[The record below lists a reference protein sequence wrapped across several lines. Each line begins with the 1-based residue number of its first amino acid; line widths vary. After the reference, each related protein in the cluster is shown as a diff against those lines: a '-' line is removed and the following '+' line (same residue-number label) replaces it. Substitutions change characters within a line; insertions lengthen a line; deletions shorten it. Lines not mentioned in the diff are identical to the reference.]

1 MTQQN
6 QAETSY
12 DAVIVGAGL
21 GGLSAAASLAVGGR
35 RVLVVEKNAKPGGVA
50 NQYTLGDYT
59 FDWALHQMTGV
70 GDYGPTGAILREL
83 GVADKIQFKPV
94 DPFMVI
100 DMPDRS
106 YNIRGEW
113 ESMRRE
119 LTEAFPSEADGL
131 ARLLSKVDRMRQNAL
146 LGQRLLYR
154 KDPTI
159 THLIRDQ
166 VQSSK
171 YASFP
176 YSVAKMFLWDSLKTA
191 DKLLGRYLKDDR
203 LFSVLTAPWP
213 YLGLPPSEIS
223 GLMYAFFVAGHGIE
237 RQYWPMGGS
246 ATVTN
251 ALVEAIEERNGQ
263 VLLGTPARKVMTRR
277 GRVTG
282 VELPDGQQVQAP
294 LVVSNIAPRHLYEDL
309 MEPGAA
315 PQRFM
320 RKLKRMPLSV
330 GPFLVHLG
338 LDYDVSQNGL
348 PNFEHLIYDTYDHDE
363 VYRSMCDGGTKF
375 VSAYSPVTLDRSLAP
390 EGHSTLIL
398 TYMLPWQTTR
408 DWREHKDELADEL
421 IALVERKV
429 PDLREHIVEKRIITP
444 EDLRGH
450 NNSTDGA
457 MYGWSLRP
465 DQVII
470 KRLPPKSPIKGL
482 YHVGHWSQPGP
493 GLNVAIMSGWMLA
506 QMIGSR

>member
-6 QAETSY
+6 FPETSY
-12 DAVIVGAGL
+12 DAVVIGAGL
-21 GGLSAAASLAVGGR
+21 GGLSTAASLAVQGR
-35 RVLVVEKNAKPGGVA
+35 RVLVVEKNARSGGVA
-50 NQYTLGDYT
+50 SQYTMGDYT

-70 GDYGPTGAILREL
+70 GEYGPTGAILREL
-83 GVADKIQFKPV
+83 GAADKIQFKPV

-113 ESMRRE
+113 EAMRRE
-119 LTEAFPSEADGL
+119 LTEAFPAEGGGL
-131 ARLLSKVDRMRQNAL
+131 ARLLDRVDRMRQDAL

-166 VQSSK
+166 VRASK

-176 YSVAKMFLWDSLKTA
+176 YSIGKMFLWDSRATA
-191 DKLLGRYLKDDR
+191 EDLLGRYLKDER

-223 GLMYAFFVAGHGIE
+223 GVMYAFFIAGHGIE

-246 ATVTN
+246 VSVTD
-251 ALVEAIEERNGQ
+251 ALVQSIQERGGQ
-263 VLLGTPARKVMTRR
+263 VMCESPVRKVLTER

-282 VELPDGQQVQAP
+282 VVLPDGRQVKAP

-315 PQRFM
+315 PQGFM

-330 GPFLVHLG
+330 SPFLVHLG
-338 LDYDVSQNGL
+338 LDYDISKNGL
-348 PNFEHLIYDTYDHDE
+348 HGFEHLIYDTYDHDK
-363 VYRSMCDGGTKF
+363 VYSDMCAGQTSF
-375 VSAYSPVTLDRSLAP
+375 VSAYSPVTLDKGMAP

-398 TYMLPWQTTR
+398 TYMLPWNTTR
-408 DWREHKDELADEL
+408 DWRTHKEALADEL
-421 IALVERKV
+421 IALVERKA
-429 PDLREHIVEKRIITP
+429 PDLRQHIVEQRIITP
-444 EDLRGH
+444 DDLRGH
-450 NNSTDGA
+450 NNATDGA
-457 MYGWSLRP
+457 MYGWALLP
-465 DQVII
+465 DQVIL
-470 KRLPPKSPIKGL
+470 KRLPPKSPVKGL
-482 YHVGHWSQPGP
+482 YHVGQWSQPGP

-506 QMIGSR
+506 QMIGTQ